1 MNSVLAKD
9 QVFLIINH
17 LWLCCHDLQKVVL
30 SELKRGLPQLV
41 SSLLYI
47 PHLINLK
54 YSIPKCSSF
63 FSRDDLLTN
72 WFFLSCILVKVSSL
86 NLTFCRTSSL
96 QSDEEEEPRK
106 FHWITV
112 KPAWFFAYFLFC
124 LKNVIN
130 IHGGPSIDIRHVAKS
145 KNLGVK

>member
-1 MNSVLAKD
+1 MHTNWYVLIEISMEIGMIH
-9 QVFLIINH
+9 FLI
-17 LWLCCHDLQKVVL
+17 DT
-30 SELKRGLPQLV
+30 LV
-41 SSLLYI
+41 SSLLCI
-47 PHLINLK
+47 LHWINLK

-63 FSRDDLLTN
+63 FSRDVLLTN

-130 IHGGPSIDIRHVAKS
+130 IYTGDRKLIFVCLKQ
-145 KNLGVK
+145 

>member
-1 MNSVLAKD
+1 MLPRPSENGYFIAKKGSAPTSK
-9 QVFLIINH
+9 LTT
-17 LWLCCHDLQKVVL
+17 
-30 SELKRGLPQLV
+30 
-41 SSLLYI
+41 YI
-47 PHLINLK
+47 LHWINLK

-106 FHWITV
+106 VHWIV
-112 KPAWFFAYFLFC
+112 KPAWCFLPIFLFC
-124 LKNVIN
+124 LKNMMN
-130 IHGGPSIDIRHVAKS
+130 IHGGTSIDAHREIWLKFFPHFQI
-145 KNLGVK
+145 L

>member
-1 MNSVLAKD
+1 M
-9 QVFLIINH
+9 
-17 LWLCCHDLQKVVL
+17 VVL
-30 SELKRGLPQLV
+30 PRPSENGYFRAKKGSGPTSKLTI
-41 SSLLYI
+41 YI
-47 PHLINLK
+47 LHWINLK

-106 FHWITV
+106 VHWIV
-112 KPAWFFAYFLFC
+112 KPAWFFTYFFYSASKIWLT
-124 LKNVIN
+124 NT
-130 IHGGPSIDIRHVAKS
+130 GGPSIDGPHCMFFLMMF
-145 KNLGVK
+145 NDDCLLFF